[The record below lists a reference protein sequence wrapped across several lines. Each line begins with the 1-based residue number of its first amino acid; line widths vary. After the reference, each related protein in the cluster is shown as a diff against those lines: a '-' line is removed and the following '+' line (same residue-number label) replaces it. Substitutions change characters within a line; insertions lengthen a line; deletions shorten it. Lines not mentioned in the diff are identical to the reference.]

1 MERIEDRTY
10 QFALR
15 IVKMVRAMPRDAASQ
30 IMARQVMCSWTSI
43 GANIEEAIAGT
54 SKRDFANKMNIAQKE
69 ARETY
74 YWLKLIRDCD
84 IIPSNRIAPLV
95 QEALEITK
103 ILSKTV
109 TTARKN
115 LASATQREKDM
126 S

>member
-15 IVKMVRAMPRDAASQ
+15 IVKMVRAMPHDAASQ
-30 IMARQVMCSWTSI
+30 IMARQVMRSGTSI
-43 GANIEEAIAGT
+43 GANIEEAVAGT

-74 YWLKLIRDCD
+74 YWLKLIRDSD

-115 LASATQREKDM
+115 LAPATQRENDK